1 MAEEKK
7 CGFKSFFQNAWQ
19 KVKSIEWG
27 KTVNPVVGYS
37 IFGGVVALAVLIGVL
52 VICL

>member
-1 MAEEKK
+1 MTEVKK
-7 CGFKSFFQNAWQ
+7 GGFKAFCQNCWQ
-19 KVKSIEWG
+19 KVKGIKWSE
-27 KTVNPVVGYS
+27 TVKPVVGYS